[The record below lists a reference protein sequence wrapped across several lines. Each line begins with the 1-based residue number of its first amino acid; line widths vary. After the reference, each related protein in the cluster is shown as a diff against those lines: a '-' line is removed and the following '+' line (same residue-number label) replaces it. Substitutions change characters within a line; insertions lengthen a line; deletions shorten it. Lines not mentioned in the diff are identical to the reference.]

1 MLAVFLPRRST
12 AKACVPR
19 TGALVQANSVILSC
33 TPENGQ
39 TKWVQTRRLA
49 SFVVF
54 TSVCENSGDLEEI
67 KMKRCVVAMLCLL
80 ALAMSGSAQS
90 KKSSTKKPSAGPA
103 PDKAYLQKIW
113 DGWATLDPS
122 NTAKFYATG
131 PHTFFDI
138 APLKY
143 TSWDEYEKGVR
154 GVLAGYKS
162 AKFTVNDDAD
172 IHAHGDL
179 VWATSTIAEEMTDE
193 AGKVNMGNFRWTVV
207 FENEGGK
214 WLIVHEHVSAPLQ

>member
-1 MLAVFLPRRST
+1 
-12 AKACVPR
+12 
-19 TGALVQANSVILSC
+19 
-33 TPENGQ
+33 
-39 TKWVQTRRLA
+39 
-49 SFVVF
+49 
-54 TSVCENSGDLEEI
+54 
-67 KMKRCVVAMLCLL
+67 MKRYVAVILCLL
-80 ALAMSGSAQS
+80 ALAICGTAQTKKSAM
-90 KKSSTKKPSAGPA
+90 KKSSAGAA

-143 TSWDEYEKGVR
+143 SSWDEYEKGVR

-172 IHAHGDL
+172 IHSHGDL
-179 VWATSTIAEEMTDE
+179 VWATSTIAEEMTDK

-207 FENEGGK
+207 FENDGGK